1 MSRRSLHQ
9 LLSFVI
15 LTVALPLSS
24 GAGQAQQQSFDDMAA
39 EITARSK
46 VMLDESVGRRLTGAG
61 APAISDRSTE
71 VLASTSMGDA
81 ALRRLFESVAE
92 RPDVTVVFR
101 GVLPGET
108 IITAMQ
114 RIHALLNG
122 LDPPPNVVI
131 DPTNFRSVGATTAP
145 IVVLREGGRVV
156 SFAAGLTSEQYLL
169 DREQAGE
176 TGDLGILGPTVEIAE
191 VDLID
196 EMQRQAAKLDITA
209 ARRRAVEGFWET
221 VRFEELPTA
230 TDDRIRKMDPTVTVA
245 SPIMDADGNVLIPK
259 GHTVNP
265 LDQLP
270 FTTRL
275 LVFDSRD
282 PRQVA
287 LVAKLAEEVKGRR
300 RVTLAI
306 TSLDRSKGWHGFR
319 VLENGLSAPVY
330 LLTGDVRARFQ
341 IERTPTMVEA
351 QGRAFVITEFG
362 MKE

>member
-1 MSRRSLHQ
+1 MSRRSLHR
-9 LLSFVI
+9 LLSLVI
-15 LTVALPLSS
+15 LTIAPALSS
-24 GAGQAQQQSFDDMAA
+24 GVGQAQQQSFDDMAA

-46 VMLDESVGRRLTGAG
+46 VMLDESVGRRLTRAG

-71 VLASTSMGDA
+71 VLASASMGDA
-81 ALRRLFESVAE
+81 ALRRLFESVAG
-92 RPDVTVVFR
+92 RPEVIVVFR

-131 DPTNFRSVGATTAP
+131 DPTKFRAVGATTAP
-145 IVVLREGGRVV
+145 IVVLREGGHVV
-156 SFAAGLTSEQYLL
+156 SIAGGLIADQYLL

-191 VDLID
+191 VDLIE
-196 EMQRQAAKLDITA
+196 EMQRQAANLDMTA
-209 ARRRAVEGFWET
+209 ARRRAVEGFWEA
-221 VRFEELPTA
+221 VRFEVLPTA
-230 TDDRIRKMDPTVTVA
+230 TDDRIRKMDPTVTVT
-245 SPIMDADGNVLIPK
+245 SPITDADGKVLIPK

-275 LVFDSRD
+275 LVFDSGD

-287 LVAKLAEEVKGRR
+287 LVAKLAAEVKGRR

-306 TSLDRSKGWHGFR
+306 TSLDRSKGWEGFR
-319 VLENGLSAPVY
+319 DLENALSAPVY

-351 QGRAFVITEFG
+351 QGRVFIITEFG

>member
-1 MSRRSLHQ
+1 MLA
-9 LLSFVI
+9 
-15 LTVALPLSS
+15 VAPTLSS
-24 GAGQAQQQSFDDMAA
+24 GAGQAQQESFDDMAA

-46 VMLDESVGRRLTGAG
+46 ALLDESVGRRLTRAG

-71 VLASTSMGDA
+71 VLASASMGDA
-81 ALRRLFESVAE
+81 ALRRLFESVAG
-92 RPDVTVVFR
+92 RADIIVVFR

-131 DPTNFRSVGATTAP
+131 DPTKFRSVGATAAP
-145 IVVLREGGRVV
+145 IVVVREADRIV

-169 DREQAGE
+169 DREQAEE

-191 VDLID
+191 VDLIE
-196 EMQRQAAKLDITA
+196 EMQRQAANLDITA

-230 TDDRIRKMDPTVTVA
+230 TDDRIRKMDPTVTVT
-245 SPIMDADGNVLIPK
+245 SPITDADGKVLISR

-265 LDQLP
+265 LDRLP

-275 LVFDSRD
+275 LVFDPRE

-300 RVTLAI
+300 RVTLTI
-306 TSLDRSKGWHGFR
+306 TALDRSKGWEGFR
-319 VLENGLSAPVY
+319 DLENALSAPVY

-341 IERTPTMVEA
+341 IQRTPTMVEA
-351 QGRAFVITEFG
+351 QGREFVITEFG